1 MTFRR
6 ALIALALAAAIFAA
20 CSGDDDSDNDDNTG
34 SDGPTIEDAT
44 PAATSAGPPT
54 SVPAQPE
61 SSIVVPTAPPRPE
74 GEGLSLEDA
83 TEMLG
88 AILLTPADMPAAWVI
103 QSDTSVD
110 NAAAAAA
117 NPDQAASIE
126 RCGRLLSRTITNFP
140 PDSVAAFLAG
150 SSLSF
155 FSTATVY
162 STATGAADCAAENAA
177 QAVAPCD
184 VADQFGQVFVNPDA
198 VTERVAEYPQ
208 VGDGSFAC
216 YLTGEIDAGGM
227 PLTIT
232 ILVVGL
238 LRGNTTAAVGSAY
251 SGIDPPT
258 AELEPFVDAV
268 VSRIEEWQ

>member
-126 RCGRLLSRTITNFP
+126 RCGRLLSRTDHQLP
-140 PDSVAAFLAG
+140 AGLRRRVPCGQVAVVLLHRHGVLDGRWCRRLRGGKRRAG
-150 SSLSF
+150 CGAVRRRRSIRPGVCESGRRHVSALR
-155 FSTATVY
+155 STLRL
-162 STATGAADCAAENAA
+162 ATGRSPATSQAKSMLAAC
-177 QAVAPCD
+177 
-184 VADQFGQVFVNPDA
+184 
-198 VTERVAEYPQ
+198 R
-208 VGDGSFAC
+208 
-216 YLTGEIDAGGM
+216 
-227 PLTIT
+227 
-232 ILVVGL
+232 
-238 LRGNTTAAVGSAY
+238 
-251 SGIDPPT
+251 
-258 AELEPFVDAV
+258 
-268 VSRIEEWQ
+268 